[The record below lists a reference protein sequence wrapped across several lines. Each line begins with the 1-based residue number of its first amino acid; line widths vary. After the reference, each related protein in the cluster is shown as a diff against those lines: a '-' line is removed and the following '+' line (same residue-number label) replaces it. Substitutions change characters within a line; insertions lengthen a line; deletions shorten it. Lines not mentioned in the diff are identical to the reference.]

1 MRKSSAL
8 NEFLVGNFPDDFKEL
23 QIKRDFLLS
32 FQKKLFKIKNE
43 IQRRATELIRQGEYG
58 RSEEHIAQLKELDGY
73 LENLDAVLEL
83 LEYPDDFAFDDLK
96 LASLAE
102 LIEEMQPHYISENFN
117 AKKPAAFRLKK
128 QLFKTENWRGL
139 LLKTCHLL
147 INIDKDKFK
156 DFIKHHDFKNSSQYF
171 FSRTESQ
178 VNSSAALNLDDQ
190 IIYIY
195 MNFNTN
201 NISNLISELLKKY
214 EVDLHDYEIYLE
226 EDYKK
231 NREGAFSAAFFSL
244 P

>member
-8 NEFLVGNFPDDFKEL
+8 NEFLVDNFPDEFKKM
-23 QIKRDFLLS
+23 QIKKDSLLS
-32 FQKKLFKIKNE
+32 FQKTLFKIKNE
-43 IQRRATELIRQGEYG
+43 IQRRAAELIRQGEYAQ
-58 RSEEHIAQLKELDGY
+58 SEENIAQLKQLDSY
-73 LENLDAVLEL
+73 LEELKAVLEL
-83 LEYPDDFAFDDLK
+83 LEYPSDFAFDDLRFE
-96 LASLAE
+96 SLAE

-117 AKKPAAFRLKK
+117 AKKPAAFRFKN

-156 DFIKHHDFKNSSQYF
+156 DFIKHHDFKNSSHYY
-171 FSRTESQ
+171 FSRTDSQ
-178 VNSSAALNLDDQ
+178 VNSAAALNLDDQ

-201 NISNLISELLKKY
+201 NITNLILELLKKY
-214 EVDLHDYEIYLE
+214 GISFDDYEIYLE
-226 EDYKK
+226 EDYKRS
-231 NREGAFSAAFFSL
+231 REGAFSATFFKL

>member
-8 NEFLVGNFPDDFKEL
+8 NEFLVDNFPDDFKEL
-23 QIKRDFLLS
+23 QMKRSSLLS
-32 FQKKLFKIKNE
+32 FQKTLFKLKHE
-43 IQRRATELIRQGEYG
+43 IQKRTAEQIRDGEYAQ
-58 RSEEHIAQLKELDGY
+58 SEENIAQLKLLDDY
-73 LENLDAVLEL
+73 LEKLDAVFEL
-83 LEYPDDFAFDDLK
+83 LEYPGEFSFADLK
-96 LASLAE
+96 LGNLAE
-102 LIEEMQPHYISENFN
+102 LIEELQPHYISENFN

-156 DFIKHHDFKNSSQYF
+156 NFIKHHDFKNSSQYY

-178 VNSSAALNLDDQ
+178 VNSSAALKLDDQ

-214 EVDLHDYEIYLE
+214 EISSDEFEIYLE

-231 NREGAFSAAFFSL
+231 KREGAFSAAFFSL